1 MMNFVKVVNDG
12 VDFVGEVI
20 EEKEDKVRLV
30 VRIGSVYNGVW
41 VSKSEVEEVEV
52 RDWKFNR
59 SMEDVVKIIKSKVN
73 GRKKSKVDMF
83 LELFDE
89 DESLVYNRKVAISV
103 GVERGISTINGC
115 STFFNTAKK
124 KYLGLE

>member
-12 VDFVGEVI
+12 VEFVGEVI
-20 EEKEDKVRLV
+20 EEKDSKVRLV
-30 VRIGSVYNGVW
+30 VKVGNMYNGVW
-41 VSKSEVEEVEV
+41 VEKEKVEEVEV
-52 RDWKFNR
+52 RDWKFER
-59 SMEDVVKIIKSKVN
+59 SEEDLVKIIKSKVN

-83 LELFDE
+83 LELFEE
-89 DESLVYNRKVAISV
+89 DESLVYNRKEAIGV